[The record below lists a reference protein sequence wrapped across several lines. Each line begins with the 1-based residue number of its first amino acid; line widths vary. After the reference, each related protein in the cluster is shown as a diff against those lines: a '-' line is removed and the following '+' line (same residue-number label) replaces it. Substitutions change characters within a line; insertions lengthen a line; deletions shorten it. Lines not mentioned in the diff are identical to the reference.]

1 MPARS
6 SRWTLATRVA
16 GAVVTALVTA
26 APAAATAQIVNV
38 QGSLAKEP
46 PPGWSGQL
54 GGGLDWQTGTTDV
67 VTVSGTGSLLW
78 RHGRW
83 LALGLARGEY
93 REGRGVK
100 LSQRAFE
107 HLRVRRELTARALW
121 EGFVQHEYDAFRRLS
136 VRAVAG
142 TGPALR
148 LVRDGRL
155 RLTGGLAYLVE
166 YERLSVKAD
175 VVDSGASRV
184 HHRASTY
191 LTGSLDLDGDV
202 TATQTVYVQP
212 RLDAPDDV
220 LVLSE
225 TALTSQLTSR
235 LSLVNSFILAYDST
249 PPATI
254 ADLSTALKVTFAIKF

>member
-1 MPARS
+1 MSVRS
-6 SRWTLATRVA
+6 SRWTLATL
-16 GAVVTALVTA
+16 VVGALVA
-26 APAAATAQIVNV
+26 AVPAAASAQIVNV

-46 PPGWSGQL
+46 PPGWSGQV

-67 VTVSGTGSLLW
+67 VTVSGAGSLLW

-83 LALGLARGEY
+83 LALALARGEY

-100 LSQRAFE
+100 LSQRSFE
-107 HLRVRRELTARALW
+107 HLRLRRDLGARLLW

-142 TGPALR
+142 SGPA
-148 LVRDGRL
+148 VRVMASGRL
-155 RLTGGLAYLVE
+155 RLTAGLAYLLE
-166 YERLSVKAD
+166 YERFSIKPGVA
-175 VVDSGASRV
+175 DSGLSRV

-220 LVLSE
+220 LLLSE
-225 TALTSQLTSR
+225 TALTSQLTRR
-235 LSLVNSFILAYDST
+235 LSLVQSFVLAYDAT
-249 PPATI
+249 PPETI
-254 ADLSTALKVTFAIKF
+254 ADLSTALKLTFAVKF